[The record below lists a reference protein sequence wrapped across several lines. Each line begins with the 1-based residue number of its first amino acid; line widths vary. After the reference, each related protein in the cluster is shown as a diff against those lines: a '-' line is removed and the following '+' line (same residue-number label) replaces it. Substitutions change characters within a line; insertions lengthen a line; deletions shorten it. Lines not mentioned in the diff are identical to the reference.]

1 MKKIIMLLSV
11 VITTLTASAQYWHQV
26 KSEADELKGTQAQIR
41 HIIEIPGKGIISLD
55 DDKDIFSFT
64 TYDGIFSYES
74 PRKYLNVV
82 EGIFGWYGEDG
93 ELLGKENILLNVNV
107 ENPEFAVADATR
119 SFPGSNGAGLKKIA
133 FWIRYYKGSVRIIIP
148 RYGKTD
154 FDVTLPTFLSQ
165 IKPSNEQSKPKGT
178 PQKKSTKK
186 PIRRK

>member
-93 ELLGKENILLNVNV
+93 ELLGKENILLNVN
-107 ENPEFAVADATR
+107 
-119 SFPGSNGAGLKKIA
+119 
-133 FWIRYYKGSVRIIIP
+133 YYKGSVRIIIP